1 MTTFQDIFKKTF
13 LENVQNISIVEA
25 VTSMSMALLL
35 GLIIYITYKYTFS
48 GVIYSKNYN
57 SSLLTACVITSVIV
71 ITISSNIVLSLGMVG
86 ALSIVRFRTAVKEA
100 LDVVYMFWAI
110 TVGIVCGAGLYL
122 FGALSTIIVSLL
134 LAILSKTKERNNKFI
149 LIINFSKNAYNEVE
163 KVLSNTKYILRTKT
177 ITNDAIELVLELNI
191 KKNNSTFV
199 NQISEIEDVDNV
211 SLVNYKSGV

>member
-1 MTTFQDIFKKTF
+1 MTTFQGVFKKTF
-13 LENVQNISIVEA
+13 LENIQNISIVEA

-35 GLIIYITYKYTFS
+35 GLIIYMTYKYTFS

-57 SSLLTACVITSVIV
+57 SSLLAACVITSIIV

-122 FGALSTIIVSLL
+122 FGILSTIIVSLL
-134 LAILSKTKERNNKFI
+134 LVILSKTKERNNKFI
-149 LIINFSKNAYNEVE
+149 LIINFNKNAYNEVE

-177 ITNDAIELVLELNI
+177 ITNDVIELVLELNI
-191 KKNNSTFV
+191 KKSNSTFV